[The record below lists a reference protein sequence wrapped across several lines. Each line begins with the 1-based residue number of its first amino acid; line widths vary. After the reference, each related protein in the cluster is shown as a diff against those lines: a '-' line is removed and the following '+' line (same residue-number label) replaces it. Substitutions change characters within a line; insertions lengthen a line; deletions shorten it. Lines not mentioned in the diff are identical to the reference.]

1 MSSVR
6 IEAACCDVL
15 ISFVLLWKRE
25 LHSGKNK
32 NPPENPAGFRKTVL
46 QSTRSEIPPAQNDV
60 PCDAL
65 QHGGGNHRLCRFNE
79 HFDGMLL

>member
-6 IEAACCDVL
+6 IEVACDDVFIFSL
-15 ISFVLLWKRE
+15 CFPGNRGSWR
-25 LHSGKNK
+25 GKK

-46 QSTRSEIPPAQNDV
+46 QSTRSEIPPEHNDM

-65 QHGGGNHRLCRFNE
+65 QRGGGKHRLGRFNE
-79 HFDGMLL
+79 HFGGILR